1 VKIFFVCFNG
11 FEGID
16 EGSDDGCGVG
26 WIDDIEDGSSCGGFK
41 KKKVN

>member
-16 EGSDDGCGVG
+16 EGSDDGCDVG
-26 WIDDIEDGSSCGGFK
+26 WIDGIKNGSPCGGLK
-41 KKKVN
+41 KKKAN